1 MRRWCRQVHFKGRTV
16 FAFVMLTMIASVL
29 VTLTIADQIIKPD
42 EPSAPALS
50 ASAAGEG
57 ERFRLKEDELTKLN
71 AVLELIETKY
81 YQKVDR
87 LELLDGAVSGMM
99 SSLDDPYSVY
109 MEKDAAQHFSES
121 IEGSFTGIGAE
132 VTLENGRIVV
142 VSPIKGSPAERSGLL
157 AKDVLLSVNGVKLDG
172 LNLQDAV
179 AKIRGPK
186 GTKAKIV
193 VQRAGFS
200 EPIQLVLIR
209 DDIDVE
215 TVYSSL
221 RPDGTGV
228 IEIRQFSLHTAER
241 FKQELAKLEEQG
253 MKGLVLDVRNNP
265 GGVLPV
271 VVEIAQSF
279 LPKGTTVVQVE
290 DRDGNREKTLSQGKS
305 KSYPIA
311 VLMNNGS
318 ASASEILAGALQEG
332 AGAKL
337 VGETSFGKGT
347 VQVSYNKALGDGSL
361 VKMTIAKWLTPKGN
375 WIHEN
380 GIKPDI
386 AVQPPDLYTVARL
399 TLSET
404 LKQDMLGEQVR
415 SVQIMLH
422 GLGYEPRREDGYY
435 GAETTTAVKKFQS
448 EHSLPATGLV
458 DKLTGEAI
466 EKAVI
471 KWIQDEKNDT
481 QLHEAIKAVGRK

>member
-1 MRRWCRQVHFKGRTV
+1 MHFKGRTV

-29 VTLTIADQIIKPD
+29 VTLTIADQMIKPD
-42 EPSAPALS
+42 NHSAPALS
-50 ASAAGEG
+50 AAAAEEG
-57 ERFRLKEDELTKLN
+57 ERFRLKEEELTKLN

-87 LELLDGAVSGMM
+87 HELLDGAVSGMM

-109 MEKDAAQHFSES
+109 MEKDVAQHFSES

-157 AKDVLLSVNGVKLDG
+157 AKDVLLSVNGDKLDG

-186 GTKAKIV
+186 GTKAKIQ

-215 TVYSSL
+215 TVYGSL
-221 RPDGTGV
+221 RPDGTGI

-271 VVEIAQSF
+271 VVEIAQTF
-279 LPKGTTVVQVE
+279 LPKGATVVQVE
-290 DRDGNREKTLSQGKS
+290 DREGNREKTLSEGQS
-305 KSYPIA
+305 KAYPIA

-361 VKMTIAKWLTPKGN
+361 LKMTIAKWLTPKGN

-386 AVQPPDLYTVARL
+386 AVQPPGLYTVARL
-399 TLSET
+399 ALAET
-404 LKQDMLGEQVR
+404 LKQDTLGEQVR
-415 SVQIMLH
+415 SVQIMLR
-422 GLGYEPRREDGYY
+422 GLGYDPKRDDGYF
-435 GAETTTAVKKFQS
+435 GAETAAAVKKFQS
-448 EHSLPATGLV
+448 EHSLPATGQV
-458 DKLTGEAI
+458 DKQTGEAL
-466 EKAVI
+466 EKAVV

-481 QLHEAIKAVGRK
+481 QLHEAIKAVSRK

>member
-1 MRRWCRQVHFKGRTV
+1 MHFKGRTV

-42 EPSAPALS
+42 EPSAPALT

-157 AKDVLLSVNGVKLDG
+157 AKDVLLSVNGAKLDG

-186 GTKAKIV
+186 GTKAKIL

-215 TVYSSL
+215 TVYGSL

-279 LPKGTTVVQVE
+279 LAKGTTVVQVE
-290 DRDGNREKTLSQGKS
+290 DRDGNREKTLSQGQS

-399 TLSET
+399 TLAET

-422 GLGYEPRREDGYY
+422 GLGYEPKREDGYY
-435 GAETTTAVKKFQS
+435 GAETTEAVKKFQS
-448 EHSLPATGLV
+448 EHSLPATGQV
-458 DKLTGEAI
+458 DKLTGEAL

>member
-1 MRRWCRQVHFKGRTV
+1 MHFKGRTV

-42 EPSAPALS
+42 EPSAHVIT
-50 ASAAGEG
+50 ASAADEG

-157 AKDVLLSVNGVKLDG
+157 AKDVLLSVNGAKLDG

-186 GTKAKIV
+186 GTKAKIQ
-193 VQRAGFS
+193 VQRTGFP

-215 TVYSSL
+215 TVYGSL

-241 FKQELAKLEEQG
+241 FKQELAKLEKQG
-253 MKGLVLDVRNNP
+253 MTGLVLDVRNNP

-271 VVEIAQSF
+271 VVEIAQTF
-279 LPKGTTVVQVE
+279 LAKGTTVVQVE
-290 DRDGNREKTLSQGKS
+290 DRDGNREKTLSQGQS
-305 KSYPIA
+305 KKYKIA

-337 VGETSFGKGT
+337 VGETTFGKGT

-375 WIHEN
+375 WIHET

-386 AVQPPDLYTVARL
+386 AVKPPDLYTAARL
-399 TLSET
+399 TLEET

-422 GLGYEPRREDGYY
+422 GLGYEPKREDGYF
-435 GAETTTAVKKFQS
+435 GVETTEAVKKFQT
-448 EHSLPATGLV
+448 EHSLPATGQV

-466 EKAVI
+466 EKAII
-471 KWIQDEKNDT
+471 KWIQDDKNDT
-481 QLHEAIKAVGRK
+481 QLHEAIKSVGRK